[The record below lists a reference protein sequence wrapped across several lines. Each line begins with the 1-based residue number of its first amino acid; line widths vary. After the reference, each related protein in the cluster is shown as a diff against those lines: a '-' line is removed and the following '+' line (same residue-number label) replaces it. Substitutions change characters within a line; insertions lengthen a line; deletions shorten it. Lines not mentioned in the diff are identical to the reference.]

1 MSELAHKIPI
11 DNEQILMQ
19 RLVMRVMRYWL
30 NLCGDRAFPKV
41 SEIVPSDVGEDW
53 DSCFILDAHSA
64 HPFPMFGHLGSELG
78 KYSGVFLSGAKDWK
92 LTLLDKVTLDVS
104 KAIETRAPVLLE
116 DEFKRYDGRTILFRC
131 VLLPMSE
138 DGHTVTQVM
147 GAANGKVV

>member
-1 MSELAHKIPI
+1 MSELAHKFPTDDDPI
-11 DNEQILMQ
+11 MMQ

-30 NLCGDRAFPKV
+30 NLCGERAFPKV
-41 SEIVPSDVGEDW
+41 SDIVPGDMGDDW
-53 DSCFILDAHSA
+53 ESCFVLDAHSD

-78 KYSGVFLSGAKDWK
+78 KYSGVFLSGRKDWT

-104 KAIETRAPVLLE
+104 KAVESCAPVLLE
-116 DEFKRYDGRTILFRC
+116 DEFKRFDGKIIKFRC

-147 GAANGKVV
+147 GAANGKVA